1 MALSQGNSVLWSD
14 LSSVY
19 SSLSTART
27 KFGFS
32 TVTPTATQ
40 GSSTLASEITRL
52 NSLLNE
58 MTSNKYISSV
68 TTVTPPAV
76 GDLLKANFL
85 SDLSTSITNVNNICA
100 FDGSFFASNFSGF
113 NASFRGSHDGFS
125 FRSSFRSGFRSS
137 YDSSHRSSYDSSHRS
152 AYDSSH
158 RSSYD
163 SSHRSSYDSSF
174 NSSRNG
180 YDNFSW
186 RGGSFNS
193 FFTKSSNRV
202 NDSRFATF

>member
-125 FRSSFRSGFRSS
+125 FRSSFRGS
-137 YDSSHRSSYDSSHRS
+137 YDSSHRSSFRGSYDSSHRS
-152 AYDSSH
+152 A
-158 RSSYD
+158 YD

>member
-85 SDLSTSITNVNNICA
+85 SDLSASITNVNNICA

-113 NASFRGSHDGFS
+113 HASFRGSYDGFS
-125 FRSSFRSGFRSS
+125 FRSSYDSSFRGS
-137 YDSSHRSSYDSSHRS
+137 YDSSHRSSFRGSYDSSHRS
-152 AYDSSH
+152 A
-158 RSSYD
+158 YD